1 MSRPSPLRPEDPR
14 RLGDY
19 ILDGRLGA
27 GGQGVV
33 FLSTGP
39 DGSPVAVKL
48 LHARLAGGG
57 SDRRRFVGEIQAV
70 RRVAPFCTAQVLDA
84 DLDGDRPYIVSEYV
98 DGVSLQQSVTAD
110 GPRSDGAL
118 DRVAVGTATALAAI
132 HRAGVAHRDF
142 KPGNVLIGADGPR
155 VIDFGI
161 SRLLDATTTT
171 GGPVGTPAYLAPEQL
186 RGEPV
191 GPAGD
196 MFSWALTMAYAASGR
211 HAFAAETYAA
221 TLARILYGTPDL
233 DPLGGS
239 LREIVIA
246 CLAGEPRDRP
256 GAEEVLSRLLGGG
269 TAATVTPPARMSAT
283 ASAPSQV
290 TGPAP
295 SQVTDPALSRG
306 IGSAAASAPSRG
318 TDSAAVPAPM
328 SGPMPATWETGTPD
342 AIGGPFVATAPL
354 ATSGETGERA
364 AQELR
369 RTGRRRWLP
378 VTATLTATLALLLG
392 VAIFLTG
399 LGGSGTD
406 TGSGTG
412 SGTGSSTGS
421 GAGSGARSSD
431 GVERYAGMWIGVARF
446 PQAARTFPM
455 EIYLSGSSR
464 MRWGADLHCE
474 GRLTR
479 TGEKKGDLI
488 LRLDH
493 VTGTSCHPGIVVF
506 SATDDRAAR
515 VDVIRSGDGGVAY
528 SGSLARDS

>member
-186 RGEPV
+186 RGEPA

-233 DPLGGS
+233 EPLGGS

-283 ASAPSQV
+283 ASALSR
-290 TGPAP
+290 
-295 SQVTDPALSRG
+295 VTDPA
-306 IGSAAASAPSRG
+306 AA
-318 TDSAAVPAPM
+318 PAPM
-328 SGPMPATWETGTPD
+328 SGPLPATGATGTPD

-354 ATSGETGERA
+354 AAFGETGERA
-364 AQELR
+364 AQEVR
-369 RTGRRRWLP
+369 GTGRRRWLP
-378 VTATLTATLALLLG
+378 VTATLAATLALLTG

-406 TGSGTG
+406 TGS
-412 SGTGSSTGS
+412 STGSSTGS
-421 GAGSGARSSD
+421 DAGSGTGSGARSSD
-431 GVERYAGMWIGVARF
+431 GVEGYAGMWIGVARF

-515 VDVIRSGDGGVAY
+515 VDVIRSGDGKVAY